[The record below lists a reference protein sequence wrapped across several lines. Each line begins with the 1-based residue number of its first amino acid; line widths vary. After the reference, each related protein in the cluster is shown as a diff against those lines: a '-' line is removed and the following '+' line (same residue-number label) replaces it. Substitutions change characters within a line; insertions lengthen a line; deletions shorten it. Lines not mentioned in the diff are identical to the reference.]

1 MIESTNRAMFVLAA
15 CVVTSG
21 QAFAKE
27 PPKVTL
33 RPYTFTAL
41 TGTVEAQMGTLRVPY
56 DREIAKSETIDL
68 KFVRFPATA
77 DAPGAPLVYLAGG
90 PGGSGIGAARGRRFE
105 LFMKLRVLGDV
116 IAWDQRGT
124 GLSEPK
130 VRIEASVDSP
140 YQGAVSRQWLEEQY
154 RRAGREARAQFKRD
168 GFDPAPLNTNASA
181 DDLEDLRLA
190 LGVPKL
196 RLWSISYGTHLALA
210 TVKRHPD
217 SIESMVLAGVE
228 GLDATYKLPSQV
240 EAPMEALSREIAA
253 HPVYSTLIPNF
264 SQLVREILE
273 RAEREPYA
281 VMVEDPAT
289 GRVVTSHL
297 GRLDMEFITWGA
309 LRKRKAMLD
318 LPAAFLALR
327 EGKTEVLKGAVD
339 DTRGRGDNA
348 NAMSLAMDCASGVSP
363 ERLARIRRE
372 TPGSLFGQSMNFLNM
387 GVCGELG
394 VPDLGDEYRS
404 PVRSDIPILCIS
416 GAMDVR
422 TPPSNAHAVLEGF
435 PNGHHVIIG
444 RAGHD
449 DDLWISSP
457 KIAQCIIA
465 FFKGEAIPFQ
475 RIDLPPIEF
484 SVPRASGDE

>member
-1 MIESTNRAMFVLAA
+1 MIESTHRAMLVLAA
-15 CVVTSG
+15 CVVMAG
-21 QAFAKE
+21 PGLAQE
-27 PPKVTL
+27 PPKMTL
-33 RPYTFTAL
+33 RPYTFTARS
-41 TGTVEAQMGTLRVPY
+41 GTVEAQMGTLRVPY
-56 DREIAKSETIDL
+56 DRESAKSDTIEL
-68 KFVRFPATA
+68 KFVRFPATT
-77 DAPGAPLVYLAGG
+77 DTPGAPLVYLAGG
-90 PGGSGIGAARGRRFE
+90 PGGSGIGAARGRRFA
-105 LFMKLRVLGDV
+105 LFMKLRALGDV

-124 GLSEPK
+124 SSSEPR
-130 VRIEASVDSP
+130 VRVEARVDSP
-140 YQGAVSRQWLEEQY
+140 YAGGVSRQWLEQQY

-228 GLDATYKLPSQV
+228 GLDATYKLPSQAD
-240 EAPMEALSREIAA
+240 APMDALSREIAA
-253 HPVYSTLIPNF
+253 HPVYGALIPNF
-264 SQLVREILE
+264 SQLVREVLE

-281 VMVEDPAT
+281 IEVQDPAT
-289 GRVVTSHL
+289 GRVVTSL
-297 GRLDMEFITWGA
+297 FGRLDLEFVTWGA
-309 LRKRKAMLD
+309 LFKRKAMLD

-348 NAMSLAMDCASGVSP
+348 NAMSFAMDCASGVSR

-372 TPGSLFGQSMNFLNM
+372 TPGSLFGESMNFLNT
-387 GVCGELG
+387 GVCAELG
-394 VPDLGDEYRS
+394 IPDLGNDYRS
-404 PVRSDIPILCIS
+404 PVHSDIPVLCIS
-416 GAMDVR
+416 GEMDVR
-422 TPPSNAHAVLEGF
+422 TPPSNAEAVLEGF

-475 RIDLPPIEF
+475 RIDLPRIDF
-484 SVPRASGDE
+484 SVPPTSDGE